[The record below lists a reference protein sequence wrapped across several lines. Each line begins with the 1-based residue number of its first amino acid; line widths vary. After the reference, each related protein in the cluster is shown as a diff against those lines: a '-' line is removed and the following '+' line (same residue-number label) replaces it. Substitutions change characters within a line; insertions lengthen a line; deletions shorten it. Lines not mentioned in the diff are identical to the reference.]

1 MDSKEVDD
9 AMRRRLPVM
18 YEGERYDRILE
29 YVSSYEDSG
38 RRRLSVG
45 ILQGRTLYRVPA
57 SRVTLA
63 EEER

>member
-63 EEER
+63 KEE